1 MRRKAKEPLSAKRRW
16 QLRLAAFLLAAA
28 LLLVGIDMRLRPV
41 IITMAEYQCRVVS
54 LMAMNEAVSTA
65 LLQESELCRR
75 LTAVEKGPD
84 GGISAIEID
93 SAAVNE
99 LKTKLTMAVTNRLL
113 SVGKQ
118 EIEIPIGTLLGW
130 QLLAGRGPN
139 VRLQVVPASFVQSEI
154 VDTLET
160 AGINQ
165 TQHRIFIRF
174 GVEMSAILPG
184 YSTSVTVD
192 DEICVAQTL
201 VVGQVPQVY
210 ATGK

>member
-1 MRRKAKEPLSAKRRW
+1 MRRGARGRMPAKRRW
-16 QLRLAAFLLAAA
+16 QLRLAAVFLAAA
-28 LLLVGIDMRLRPV
+28 LLLMGVDMRLRPV
-41 IITMAEYQCRVVS
+41 IVTMAEYQCRVIS
-54 LMAMNEAVSTA
+54 LMAMNEAVNTA
-65 LLQESELCRR
+65 LLQEAELCQN
-75 LTAVEKGPD
+75 LTTVEKGPD
-84 GGISAIEID
+84 GNISAIEIN
-93 SAAVNE
+93 SASVNE

-118 EIEIPIGTLLGW
+118 DIGIPLGTLLGW

-139 VRLQVVPASFVQSEI
+139 VHLQVVPASFVQSEI
-154 VDTLET
+154 IDKLET

-174 GVEMSAILPG
+174 QVEMSAIMPG
-184 YSTSVTVD
+184 YSTSVTVEE
-192 DEICVAQTL
+192 EICVAQTL

>member
-1 MRRKAKEPLSAKRRW
+1 MRRKAKEPLPAKRRW
-16 QLRLAAFLLAAA
+16 QLRLAAIFLAVA
-28 LLLVGIDMRLRPV
+28 LLLVGIDVRLRPV

-65 LLQESELCRR
+65 LLQESELCQR
-75 LTAVEKGPD
+75 LTTVEKGP
-84 GGISAIEID
+84 GGDISAIEID

-139 VRLQVVPASFVQSEI
+139 VRLQVLPASFVQSEI

-174 GVEMSAILPG
+174 QVEMSAILPG